1 MIFAGFRVGSSPPI
15 PEVRS
20 GTKRAGGHRAG
31 SVYGPGVESWSS
43 VATPPSSPS
52 SPSSP
57 APSAPTA
64 QPIPAWSIAPGMP
77 SPTTCKGQRPD
88 PCHRPPLHRIDPQ
101 GDHGDRHRIRTDNT
115 AAAPTVSIG
124 PSALPSMCTNGPGA
138 LPQAGIRRAFGPR
151 DSASAPSLWPS
162 SGNRPHRASHTV
174 PSSISRMLYH
184 LSLPHL
190 QNDRLPGQAR

>member
-1 MIFAGFRVGSSPPI
+1 MQGSGLDPPLPFQRYGPEPREPGDIGRVRFTAPGSSPGRPW
-15 PEVRS
+15 PL
-20 GTKRAGGHRAG
+20 H
-31 SVYGPGVESWSS
+31 
-43 VATPPSSPS
+43 
-52 SPSSP
+52 P
-57 APSAPTA
+57 APPRPRRQRRSPY
-64 QPIPAWSIAPGMP
+64 QPGASPPGFHP
-77 SPTTCKGQRPD
+77 PTTCKGQRPD
-88 PCHRPPLHRIDPQ
+88 PWHQPPLHRIDPQ

-174 PSSISRMLYH
+174 PSSISRMRYH